1 MGFLIT
7 RTSIVAGGGGSSDYL
22 YGPNA
27 DYDPGPVTHYV
38 DPTKTSNGTGLI
50 GDPYQPSQAMA
61 LSTGGSS
68 KVHCLWSAG
77 QTASLA
83 STSSRFSA
91 VLSPA
96 NSGSSSFRIVH
107 RAANPAAY
115 NSSGQTII
123 RHNGNTQATGCPAF
137 GCDGV
142 DYVIWDGFYVT
153 AASAKSYGD
162 SGHAVLHDADN
173 CEIHRCHIVGEN
185 YVMDSPDNY
194 NGFRTER
201 TLNMV
206 LKNNKVV
213 GVKRSDLNHNG
224 GALMTYGCL
233 GMLVTHNDFS
243 DTNCNIFVKGSANG
257 GADFN
262 SGEICFNKLY
272 TTRENVIIQV
282 IDPDGIDFHHNLS
295 YDYYE
300 GIKVESAV
308 GESPDYVRIYLNTFG
323 GNLSAANSSDN
334 YQLQYDPLAV
344 FTNQEFTRNI
354 VYLGGRSS
362 SRYVYIPAN
371 FSGANY
377 NLYYNGASGD
387 RWETDEGLH
396 TTIGAYRTAVTGEAN
411 SAVGDPSFVGAG
423 NFTLS
428 GGAGLTLGPGST
440 QVGCYGPGSEEPGL
454 EV

>member
-1 MGFLIT
+1 MGRLIL
-7 RTSIVAGGGGSSDYL
+7 RGSSSGASSSYF
-22 YGPNA
+22 YGKTAN
-27 DYDPGPVTHYV
+27 YDPGPVTHYC
-38 DPTKTSNGTGLI
+38 DPTKSVNGAGTL
-50 GDPYQPSQAMA
+50 GDPLQPSQAMA

-68 KVHCLWSAG
+68 KVHCLWSPG
-77 QTASLA
+77 QTASFA

-123 RHNGNTQATGCPAF
+123 RHNGSTQATGCPAL

-142 DYVIWDGFYVT
+142 DYVIWDGFYIT

-194 NGFRTER
+194 SGFRTER

-213 GVKRSDLNHNG
+213 GVRRSDFNHNG

-233 GMLVTHNDFS
+233 AMLVTHNDFS
-243 DTNCNIFVKGSANG
+243 DTNSNIFVKGSANG
-257 GADFN
+257 GAEFN
-262 SGEICFNKLY
+262 SGEICYNKLY

-282 IDPDGIDFHHNLS
+282 VDPAGIDFHHNLS
-295 YDYYE
+295 YDYYQ
-300 GIKVESAV
+300 GIKVDSAV
-308 GESPDYVRIYLNTFG
+308 GESPDYVRTYLNTFG
-323 GNLSAANSSDN
+323 GNLSASNASDN
-334 YQLQYDPLAV
+334 YQLEFDPLAV

-354 VYLGGRSS
+354 MYMAGRSQ
-362 SRYVYIPAN
+362 SRYVLILNN
-371 FSGANY
+371 FSNIDR

-396 TTIGAYRTAVTGEAN
+396 TSIGAYRTAVTNESN
-411 SAVGDPSFVGAG
+411 SQVGDPLFTNAGAFD
-423 NFTLS
+423 FTLQ
-428 GGAGLTLGPGST
+428 GGSPAKTMGSGST
-440 QVGCYGPGSEEPGL
+440 EIGCFGGSPTGTPGL
-454 EV
+454 Q